1 MDFFKNKFYKFKIK
15 VSEIEGFENY
25 FPKLKDYRGWVEVS
39 IEPAIKALF
48 CAVFDI
54 KNKKEL
60 QDKVLEILNFYKN
73 APLLKSYF
81 KEEKER
87 RGFSRFIAFLMI
99 REAVKTIDNKENK
112 LFDKFNFYLKD

>member
-1 MDFFKNKFYKFKIK
+1 MNYFKNKFYKFKIK
-15 VSEIEGFENY
+15 ISEIENFENY

-54 KNKKEL
+54 KDQKAL
-60 QDKVLEILNFYKN
+60 QDEVLEILNFYKD
-73 APLLKSYF
+73 APLLKTYF
-81 KEEKER
+81 NEEKEK

-99 REAVKTIDNKENK
+99 REAVKALDNKENE
-112 LFDKFNFYLKD
+112 LFDRFTSCLKD